1 MTIRDRDALDDL
13 ERWPWYSDKEVRGAL
28 CDAVGDRRALLDAG
42 DALSSAMLDEAEHGA
57 DPDEDCPI
65 CAALARWKEATG

>member
-1 MTIRDRDALDDL
+1 MSTIR
-13 ERWPWYSDKEVRGAL
+13 ERINGSLVPGDGAVQ
-28 CDAVGDRRALLDAG
+28 AARDRRALLAAG

-65 CAALARWKEATG
+65 CAALARWKAAAG